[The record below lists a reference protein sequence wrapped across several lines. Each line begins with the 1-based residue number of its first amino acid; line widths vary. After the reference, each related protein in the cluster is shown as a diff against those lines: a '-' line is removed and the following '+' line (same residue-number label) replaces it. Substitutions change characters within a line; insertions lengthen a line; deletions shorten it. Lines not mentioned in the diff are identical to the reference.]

1 MSIKDNGI
9 GMSEAEIID
18 NLGTIA
24 RSGTKKFLETLSGD
38 SAKDAQLIGQFGVGF
53 YSAFIVADKVTVLTK
68 RSDAPAVRWESDG
81 EGQYEIQA
89 ADKTDRGTEVILH
102 LRDEDKEFLEP
113 ARLRQ
118 LVRKYSDHLSI
129 PIVLKTGDTEE
140 TLNQAKAFWTRPKSE
155 LKDEDYQAFYKHISH
170 DTEDARVWAH
180 NKVEG
185 NIEYTSL
192 LYLPKRAPFDLFE
205 REQKGGI
212 QLYVKRVFIM
222 DKAAEL
228 LPPYLRFMRGLVDSS
243 DLPLNVSRELLQN
256 NRTVEKIKAAL
267 VKRTL
272 DLLEDLA
279 ANKPAEYAEF
289 WKTFGT
295 VLKEGIIDD
304 PANKIRI
311 AKLLRFNST
320 AESGDAPN
328 VTLEAYVSRMKAD
341 QKAIYY
347 LTADTLAAAR
357 NSPHLEGF
365 RAKGMEV
372 LLLTDRIDEWVAG
385 HLHEFEGKTLANV
398 ASAAADVASAIE
410 TPEKA
415 AAETRLQRHAGSRL
429 AKALAGKIAK
439 AQVSARLTDS
449 PAVLI
454 AGEFGLSLRMGRIL
468 KQAGQNNPFATLPIL
483 ELNPKHPLAQ
493 RLKDTADEAAFA
505 DLAHV
510 LYDQA
515 MLAEGGE
522 LDDPASFRAA
532 REPADRGR
540 AFRAAENYSELSML
554 TPQWAANDGA
564 MAAGGTPDV
573 DDAPLLDAYSGA
585 VIGALERVAPAVTF
599 IEVAG
604 PSRGRAHA
612 AGARSKP
619 AVRVFSSR
627 PTATCSPTVMW
638 SMAPTRSPCVSMT
651 IRDFTPISWAMTRI
665 RTWRCCASDTRA
677 RCRTRSSAI
686 LHA

>member
-1 MSIKDNGI
+1 MTTETQPQVREFQSETKQVLRLVIHSLYSHKEIFLRELVSNASDACEKLRFEAIANPAMLGADTLAITLIPNTDAGTLTIKDNGI
-9 GMSEAEIID
+9 GMSEAEVID

-68 RSDAPAVRWESDG
+68 RTDSEAVRWESDG

-89 ADKTDRGTEVILH
+89 GEKTDRGTEVTLH
-102 LRDEDKEFLEP
+102 LRAEDKEFLE
-113 ARLRQ
+113 ASRLRQ

-140 TLNQAKAFWTRPKSE
+140 TLNQAKAFWTRPKAE
-155 LKDEDYQAFYKHISH
+155 LSDADYQAFYKHLTH
-170 DTEDARVWAH
+170 DSDDARLWAH

-192 LYLPKRAPFDLFE
+192 LYLPKRAPYDLFE
-205 REQKGGI
+205 REQKSGV

-228 LPPYLRFMRGLVDSS
+228 LPPYLRFMRGLVDTA

-256 NRTVEKIKAAL
+256 NRTVEKIKSAL
-267 VKRTL
+267 VKRSL
-272 DLLEDLA
+272 DMLEDLA
-279 ANKPAEYAEF
+279 SNKPAEYAEF
-289 WKTFGT
+289 WKTFGV

-304 PANKIRI
+304 AANKTRI

-320 AESGDAPN
+320 ASTGDDQDT
-328 VTLEAYVSRMKAD
+328 TLEAYMSRMKAD

-385 HLHEFEGKTLANV
+385 HLHEFEGKTIANV

-415 AAETRLQRHAGSRL
+415 EAESTFKDTLERLGKSLTGKVAS
-429 AKALAGKIAK
+429 AK
-439 AQVSARLTDS
+439 VSSRLTDS
-449 PAVLI
+449 PAVLV
-454 AGEFGLSLRMGRIL
+454 AGEFGMSLRMNRIL
-468 KQAGQNNPFATLPIL
+468 KQAGQSNPFATLPIL
-483 ELNPKHPLAQ
+483 EVNPKHPLIE
-493 RLKDTADEAAFA
+493 RLKDTADDAAFA
-505 DLAHV
+505 DLALV

-522 LDDPASFRAA
+522 LDDPATFVKRVN
-532 REPADRGR
+532 RLIVEG
-540 AFRAAENYSELSML
+540 LSS
-554 TPQWAANDGA
+554 T
-564 MAAGGTPDV
+564 
-573 DDAPLLDAYSGA
+573 
-585 VIGALERVAPAVTF
+585 
-599 IEVAG
+599 
-604 PSRGRAHA
+604 
-612 AGARSKP
+612 SK
-619 AVRVFSSR
+619 
-627 PTATCSPTVMW
+627 
-638 SMAPTRSPCVSMT
+638 
-651 IRDFTPISWAMTRI
+651 I
-665 RTWRCCASDTRA
+665 
-677 RCRTRSSAI
+677 I
-686 LHA
+686 LG

>member
-1 MSIKDNGI
+1 VLRLVIHSLYSHKEIFLRELISNASDACEKLRFEAIAKPELLGSDALSITLTPDTDAGTLSIKDNGI

-68 RSDAPAVRWESDG
+68 RSDSPGVRWESDG

-89 ADKTDRGTEVILH
+89 ADKSDRGTEVILH

-129 PIVLKTGDTEE
+129 PIVLKTGETQE

-170 DTEDARVWAH
+170 DTEDARIWAH
-180 NKVEG
+180 NRVEG

-192 LYLPKRAPFDLFE
+192 LYLPKHAPFDLYE

-279 ANKPAEYAEF
+279 ANKPEEYAEF

-304 PANKIRI
+304 PANKLRI
-311 AKLLRFNST
+311 AKLLRFYST
-320 AESGDAPN
+320 AESGDAPS
-328 VTLEAYVSRMKAD
+328 VTLDAYVSRMKAD

-385 HLHEFEGKTLANV
+385 HLHEFEGKPLANV

-415 AAETRLQRHAGSRL
+415 AAESAFKDTLDRLG
-429 AKALAGKIAK
+429 KTLAGKIAS

-468 KQAGQNNPFATLPIL
+468 KQAGQNNPFAALPIL
-483 ELNPKHPLAQ
+483 ELNPKHPLVL
-493 RLKDTADEAAFA
+493 RLKDTSDQEAFA
-505 DLAHV
+505 DLAHL

-522 LDDPASFRAA
+522 LEDPAGFVRRVNKLIVEGLAA
-532 REPADRGR
+532 QPKII
-540 AFRAAENYSELSML
+540 LS
-554 TPQWAANDGA
+554 
-564 MAAGGTPDV
+564 
-573 DDAPLLDAYSGA
+573 
-585 VIGALERVAPAVTF
+585 
-599 IEVAG
+599 
-604 PSRGRAHA
+604 
-612 AGARSKP
+612 
-619 AVRVFSSR
+619 
-627 PTATCSPTVMW
+627 
-638 SMAPTRSPCVSMT
+638 
-651 IRDFTPISWAMTRI
+651 
-665 RTWRCCASDTRA
+665 
-677 RCRTRSSAI
+677 
-686 LHA
+686 

>member
-1 MSIKDNGI
+1 MTTETEPAAAQKPQIKEFQAETKQVLRLVIHSLYSHKEIFLRELISNASDACEKLRFEAIAKPELLGSDALSITLTPDTDAGTLSIKDNGI

-68 RSDAPAVRWESDG
+68 RSDSPGVRWESDG

-102 LRDEDKEFLEP
+102 LRDEDKEFLEA

-118 LVRKYSDHLSI
+118 LVRKYSDHLGI
-129 PIVLKTGDTEE
+129 PIVLKTGETQE

-170 DTEDARVWAH
+170 DAEDARIWAH
-180 NKVEG
+180 NRVEG

-192 LYLPKRAPFDLFE
+192 LYLPKHAPFDLHD
-205 REQKGGI
+205 RDQKGGI

-279 ANKPAEYAEF
+279 ANKPEEYAEF

-304 PANKIRI
+304 PGNKVRI
-311 AKLLRFNST
+311 AKLLRFHST
-320 AESGDAPN
+320 AESGDAPS
-328 VTLEAYVSRMKAD
+328 VTLDAYVSRMKAD

-385 HLHEFEGKTLANV
+385 HLHEFEGKPLANV

-415 AAETRLQRHAGSRL
+415 AAESAFKDTLDRLGKS
-429 AKALAGKIAK
+429 LAGKIAS

-468 KQAGQNNPFATLPIL
+468 KQAGQNNPFAALPIL
-483 ELNPKHPLAQ
+483 ELNPKHPLVL
-493 RLKDTADEAAFA
+493 RLKDTSDPEAFA

-522 LDDPASFRAA
+522 LDDPASFVRRVNKLIVEGLAA
-532 REPADRGR
+532 QPKII
-540 AFRAAENYSELSML
+540 LS
-554 TPQWAANDGA
+554 
-564 MAAGGTPDV
+564 
-573 DDAPLLDAYSGA
+573 
-585 VIGALERVAPAVTF
+585 
-599 IEVAG
+599 
-604 PSRGRAHA
+604 
-612 AGARSKP
+612 
-619 AVRVFSSR
+619 
-627 PTATCSPTVMW
+627 
-638 SMAPTRSPCVSMT
+638 
-651 IRDFTPISWAMTRI
+651 
-665 RTWRCCASDTRA
+665 
-677 RCRTRSSAI
+677 
-686 LHA
+686 

>member
-1 MSIKDNGI
+1 MTPEIKEFQAETKQVLRLVIHSLYSHKEIFLRELVSNASDACEKLRFEAIANPELLGGDSLSITLTPDSTAGTLSIKDNGI
-9 GMSEAEIID
+9 GMSQEEVID

-53 YSAFIVADKVTVLTK
+53 YSAFIVADKVTVLSK
-68 RSDAPAVRWESDG
+68 RGDAPGVRWESDG
-81 EGQYEIQA
+81 EGQYQIEDS
-89 ADKTDRGTEVILH
+89 DKADRGTEVILH

-113 ARLRQ
+113 SRLRQ
-118 LVRKYSDHLSI
+118 LVRKYSDHLST
-129 PIVLKTGDTEE
+129 PIVLKADDKEE
-140 TLNQAKAFWTRPKSE
+140 TVNQAKAFWTRPKAE

-170 DTEDARVWAH
+170 DSEDARLWSH

-192 LYLPKRAPFDLFE
+192 LYLPKRAPFDLYE

-267 VKRTL
+267 VKRSL
-272 DLLEDLA
+272 DMLEDLA
-279 ANKPAEYAEF
+279 ANKPQEYAEF
-289 WKTFGT
+289 WQTFGM

-304 PANKIRI
+304 QANKIRI
-311 AKLLRFNST
+311 AKLLRFNSS
-320 AESGDAPN
+320 AESGDAPA
-328 VTLEAYVSRMKAD
+328 VTLEAYVSRMKAE

-347 LTADTLAAAR
+347 LTADSLAAAR

-365 RAKGMEV
+365 RAMGMEV
-372 LLLTDRIDEWVAG
+372 LLLTDRIDEWVAA

-410 TPEKA
+410 TPDKA
-415 AAETRLQRHAGSRL
+415 AAESTFKDTLERLGKSL
-429 AKALAGKIAK
+429 LGKIAS

-449 PAVLI
+449 PAVLV
-454 AGEFGLSLRMGRIL
+454 AGEFGMSLRMGRIL
-468 KQAGQNNPFATLPIL
+468 KQAGQTNPFATLPIL
-483 ELNPKHPLAQ
+483 EVNPKHPLIE
-493 RLKDTADEAAFA
+493 RLKDTNDEAAFA

-522 LDDPASFRAA
+522 LDDPAIFVR
-532 REPADRGR
+532 RVNRLIVEG
-540 AFRAAENYSELSML
+540 LSAQ
-554 TPQWAANDGA
+554 PK
-564 MAAGGTPDV
+564 
-573 DDAPLLDAYSGA
+573 
-585 VIGALERVAPAVTF
+585 I
-599 IEVAG
+599 
-604 PSRGRAHA
+604 
-612 AGARSKP
+612 
-619 AVRVFSSR
+619 
-627 PTATCSPTVMW
+627 
-638 SMAPTRSPCVSMT
+638 
-651 IRDFTPISWAMTRI
+651 
-665 RTWRCCASDTRA
+665 
-677 RCRTRSSAI
+677 I
-686 LHA
+686 LS

>member
-1 MSIKDNGI
+1 MTTESQPIAETAPQIKEFQAETKQVLRLVIHSLYSHKEIFLRELISNASDALEKLRFEAIAKPDLLGADSLSVTLIPDSAARTLSIKDNGI
-9 GMSEAEIID
+9 GMSEAEVID

-53 YSAFIVADKVTVLTK
+53 YSAFIVADKVTVLSK
-68 RSDAPAVRWESDG
+68 RSDAPAVRWDSDG
-81 EGQYEIQA
+81 EGQYQIQVS
-89 ADKTDRGTEVILH
+89 DKADRGTEVILQ

-129 PIVLKTGDTEE
+129 PVILKTGDTDE
-140 TLNQAKAFWTRPKSE
+140 TLNQAKAFWTRPKPE
-155 LKDEDYQAFYKHISH
+155 LRDEDYQAFYKHLTH
-170 DTEDARVWAH
+170 DTEDARAWAH

-212 QLYVKRVFIM
+212 HLYVKRVFIM

-256 NRTVEKIKAAL
+256 NRTVEKIKSAL
-267 VKRTL
+267 VKRSL

-279 ANKPAEYAEF
+279 THKPQEYTEF
-289 WKTFGT
+289 WKTFGA

-304 PANKIRI
+304 PGNKARI

-320 AESGDAPN
+320 ADAPGADAPGAAAAPE
-328 VTLEAYVSRMKAD
+328 VTLEAYVSRMQPD
-341 QKAIYY
+341 QKVIYY
-347 LTADTLAAAR
+347 LTADSLTAAR

-372 LLLTDRIDEWVAG
+372 LLLTDRIDEWVAA
-385 HLHEFEGKTLANV
+385 HLHEFESKTLANV
-398 ASAAADVASAIE
+398 ASSAADVASAIE

-415 AAETRLQRHAGSRL
+415 AAQSAFKDTLDRLGKSL
-429 AKALAGKIAK
+429 VGKIAS

-449 PAVLI
+449 PAVLV
-454 AGEFGLSLRMGRIL
+454 AGEFGMSLRMGRIL

-483 ELNPKHPLAQ
+483 EVNPKHPLVE
-493 RLKDTADEAAFA
+493 RLKQTQDDASFS

-522 LDDPASFRAA
+522 LDDPAIFVR
-532 REPADRGR
+532 RVNRLIVEG
-540 AFRAAENYSELSML
+540 LSAQ
-554 TPQWAANDGA
+554 PK
-564 MAAGGTPDV
+564 
-573 DDAPLLDAYSGA
+573 
-585 VIGALERVAPAVTF
+585 I
-599 IEVAG
+599 
-604 PSRGRAHA
+604 
-612 AGARSKP
+612 
-619 AVRVFSSR
+619 
-627 PTATCSPTVMW
+627 
-638 SMAPTRSPCVSMT
+638 
-651 IRDFTPISWAMTRI
+651 
-665 RTWRCCASDTRA
+665 
-677 RCRTRSSAI
+677 I
-686 LHA
+686 LS

>member
-1 MSIKDNGI
+1 MTTETQPQVREFQSETKQVLRLVIHSLYSHKEIFLRELVSNASDACEKLRFEAIANPAMLGSDTLSITLIPDSAAGTLTIKDNGI
-9 GMSEAEIID
+9 GMSEAEVIE

-68 RSDAPAVRWESDG
+68 RADSDAVRWDSDG
-81 EGQYEIQA
+81 EGQYEIQSS
-89 ADKTDRGTEVILH
+89 DKDDRGTEVILH
-102 LRDEDKEFLEP
+102 LRADDKEFLE
-113 ARLRQ
+113 AGRLRQ
-118 LVRKYSDHLSI
+118 LVRKYSDHLST
-129 PIVLKTGDTEE
+129 PIVLKSGDTEE

-155 LKDEDYQAFYKHISH
+155 LTDADYQAFYKHLTH
-170 DTEDARVWAH
+170 DSDDARLWAH

-192 LYLPKRAPFDLFE
+192 LYLPKRAPYDLFE
-205 REQKGGI
+205 REPKSGV

-228 LPPYLRFMRGLVDSS
+228 LPPYLRFMRGLVDTA

-267 VKRTL
+267 VKRSL
-272 DLLEDLA
+272 DMLEDLA
-279 ANKPAEYAEF
+279 SNKPEEYAEF
-289 WKTFGT
+289 WKTFGV

-304 PANKIRI
+304 AVNKTRI

-320 AESGDAPN
+320 ASDGDAQD

-365 RAKGMEV
+365 RAKRMEV

-385 HLHEFEGKTLANV
+385 HLQEFEGKKLANV
-398 ASAAADVASAIE
+398 ASAGADVASAIE

-415 AAETRLQRHAGSRL
+415 AAESTFKETLERLG
-429 AKALAGKIAK
+429 KALIGKVAS
-439 AQVSARLTDS
+439 AQVSSRLTDS
-449 PAVLI
+449 PAVLV
-454 AGEFGLSLRMGRIL
+454 AGEFGMSLRMNRIL
-468 KQAGQNNPFATLPIL
+468 KQAGQSNPFATLPIL
-483 ELNPKHPLAQ
+483 EVNPKHPLIE
-493 RLKDTADEAAFA
+493 RLKDTADETAFA
-505 DLAHV
+505 DLASV

-522 LDDPASFRAA
+522 LDDPASFVKRVNRLIVEGA
-532 REPADRGR
+532 
-540 AFRAAENYSELSML
+540 N
-554 TPQWAANDGA
+554 TP
-564 MAAGGTPDV
+564 
-573 DDAPLLDAYSGA
+573 
-585 VIGALERVAPAVTF
+585 
-599 IEVAG
+599 
-604 PSRGRAHA
+604 
-612 AGARSKP
+612 SK
-619 AVRVFSSR
+619 
-627 PTATCSPTVMW
+627 
-638 SMAPTRSPCVSMT
+638 
-651 IRDFTPISWAMTRI
+651 I
-665 RTWRCCASDTRA
+665 
-677 RCRTRSSAI
+677 I
-686 LHA
+686 LG

>member
-1 MSIKDNGI
+1 MTTETQPTTETEPQIKEFQAETKQVLRLVIHSLYSHKEIFLRELVSNASDACEKLRFEAIAKPDLLGTDSLEITLTPDSAAGTLSVKDNGV

-68 RSDAPAVRWESDG
+68 RSDTPAVRWDSDG
-81 EGQYEIQA
+81 EGQYEIQGSG
-89 ADKTDRGTEVILH
+89 KSDRGTEVILH

-113 ARLRQ
+113 GRLRQ

-129 PIVLKTGDTEE
+129 PIVLKTGDTQE
-140 TLNQAKAFWTRPKSE
+140 TLNQAKAFWTRPKSD
-155 LKDEDYQAFYKHISH
+155 LKDEDYQAFYKHLTH
-170 DTEDARVWAH
+170 DSEDARAWAH
-180 NKVEG
+180 NRVEG

-267 VKRTL
+267 VKRSL

-279 ANKPAEYAEF
+279 ANKPQEYAEF
-289 WKTFGT
+289 WKTFGV

-304 PANKIRI
+304 PAQKTRI

-320 AESGDAPN
+320 AESGDDPK
-328 VTLEAYVSRMKAD
+328 VTLEEYVPRMKPD
-341 QKAIYY
+341 QKSIYY
-347 LTADTLAAAR
+347 LTADSLAAAR

-372 LLLTDRIDEWVAG
+372 LLLTDRIDEWVAA
-385 HLHEFEGKTLANV
+385 HLHEFEGKTLANA

-410 TPEKA
+410 TPDKA
-415 AAETRLQRHAGSRL
+415 AAATAFKDTLDRLGKIL
-429 AKALAGKIAK
+429 TGKIAS

-449 PAVLI
+449 PAVLV
-454 AGEFGLSLRMGRIL
+454 AGEFGVSLRMGRIL

-483 ELNPKHPLAQ
+483 EVNPKHPLVE
-493 RLKDTADEAAFA
+493 RLKETADDASFA

-522 LDDPASFRAA
+522 LDDPAVFVR
-532 REPADRGR
+532 RVNRLIVEG
-540 AFRAAENYSELSML
+540 LSAQ
-554 TPQWAANDGA
+554 PK
-564 MAAGGTPDV
+564 
-573 DDAPLLDAYSGA
+573 
-585 VIGALERVAPAVTF
+585 I
-599 IEVAG
+599 
-604 PSRGRAHA
+604 
-612 AGARSKP
+612 
-619 AVRVFSSR
+619 
-627 PTATCSPTVMW
+627 
-638 SMAPTRSPCVSMT
+638 
-651 IRDFTPISWAMTRI
+651 
-665 RTWRCCASDTRA
+665 
-677 RCRTRSSAI
+677 I
-686 LHA
+686 LS